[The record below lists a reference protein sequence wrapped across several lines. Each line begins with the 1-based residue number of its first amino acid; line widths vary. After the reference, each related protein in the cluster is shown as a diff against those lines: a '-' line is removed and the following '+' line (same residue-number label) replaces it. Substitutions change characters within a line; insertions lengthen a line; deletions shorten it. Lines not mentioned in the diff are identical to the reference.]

1 MRSTIRAFRGFS
13 LGVIFLLPAGV
24 AATAH
29 SGHGPARQA
38 ADPAAA
44 VVQSA
49 QSSTQSDESG
59 GDFSTQPL
67 AVEPRLPEGAV
78 DSEAATD
85 PTQGPQ
91 TETFQFPVHNGYRLN
106 FCYLSAQDQCGQPT
120 AETWCQEKGFA
131 RVASWS
137 RDPHV
142 GALFPTIIM
151 GLDQIC
157 DEFLCDGFEEITCT
171 Q

>member
-1 MRSTIRAFRGFS
+1 MARALRGIS
-13 LGVIFLLPAGV
+13 LGVIFFLLAG
-24 AATAH
+24 
-29 SGHGPARQA
+29 A
-38 ADPAAA
+38 ADLAAA
-44 VVQSA
+44 AVQSA
-49 QSSTQSDESG
+49 QTSAPSEDGASG
-59 GDFSTQPL
+59 TSTQPL

-91 TETFQFPVHNGYRLN
+91 RETFQFPVHNGYRLN
-106 FCYLSAQDQCGQPT
+106 FCYLPAQDQCGQPT
-120 AETWCQEKGFA
+120 AETWCREKGFA
-131 RVASWS
+131 KVASWS
-137 RDPHV
+137 RDPNV

-157 DEFLCDGFEEITCT
+157 DDFLCDGFEEITCT